1 MNLKGKRI
9 DSFSYEDLSLNRIRF
24 VHLVNKGNE
33 IGLPLVN
40 EDWIELRATDGKNE
54 ANANLLIKFVR
65 ANTNSIPI
73 LKSSYSM
80 QVKELSR
87 KQFSIQDL
95 NVIDIDTSNEQ
106 LKIVITHPHQYGTL
120 EKAVN
125 LVNLPISEF
134 FMSDLLAGNIF
145 YNHRSPGVKQDRF
158 GFIVTD
164 GQNNAFII
172 DNGIQVT
179 NYQVF
184 KLEILGSEISI
195 KKEAPKIL
203 NNLGLEYLF
212 QIDGMPGRL
221 ITKNELLIQ
230 DLDDS
235 DQNIRIEITSIP
247 KNGYLENK
255 DNPGVQTSMFTQFD
269 ISQNKIY
276 YVLSGNVKGN
286 VFEDYFEFDV
296 YDSSNN
302 ALKNNQFNIKWSM
315 IEFEESEISVMEDE
329 GKARVHVKKLG
340 HLKHFSIIT
349 CKTLSDTAK
358 SNRDAKAYDFMHS
371 DLKIE
376 FNTDESYKACDV
388 IIHKDSNIEG
398 IESFFLVLE
407 DSKYSVIGN
416 KNRVKIN
423 ILEKVKG
430 LLFYISHSH

>member
-1 MNLKGKRI
+1 M
-9 DSFSYEDLSLNRIRF
+9 
-24 VHLVNKGNE
+24 HLVNRGNE
-33 IGLPLVN
+33 IGLPLIN
-40 EDWIELRATDGKNE
+40 EDWIELKATDGKNE

-65 ANTNSIPI
+65 TNTNSIPL
-73 LKSSYSM
+73 LKSPYSM

-95 NVIDIDTSNEQ
+95 NVIDIDTPNEQ
-106 LKIVITHPHQYGTL
+106 LKIVITHPPQYGTI
-120 EKAVN
+120 EKNAN
-125 LVNLPISEF
+125 LLNIPISEF
-134 FMSDLLAGNIF
+134 LMSDLIAGNIY
-145 YNHRSPGVKQDRF
+145 YNHRSPGMKQDRF

-164 GQNNAFII
+164 GYNNVFII
-172 DNGIQVT
+172 DNGIQVA

-184 KLEILGSEISI
+184 KLEIMSNS
-195 KKEAPKIL
+195 KKEVPRIL

-212 QIDGMPGRL
+212 KIDGVPGRL

-230 DLDDS
+230 DLDDF
-235 DQNIRIEITSIP
+235 DQNIRIEVTSMP

-255 DNPGVQTSMFTQFD
+255 DKPGVQTKIFTQLD

-276 YVLSGNVKGN
+276 YILTENVKDN

-296 YDSSNN
+296 YDSANN
-302 ALKNNQFNIKWSM
+302 SLKNNQFNIKWSM
-315 IEFEESEISVMEDE
+315 IEFEESEISVMENE
-329 GKARVHVKKLG
+329 GKARVHVKKFG
-340 HLKHFSIIT
+340 HLKHFSLIT

-358 SNRDAKAYDFMHS
+358 SNRDAKTYDFMHS

-388 IIHKDSNIEG
+388 IIHKDTSVEG

-407 DSKYSVIGN
+407 ESKYSVIGN

-423 ILEKVKG
+423 ILENTKG
-430 LLFYISHSH
+430 WLRIYLIS

>member
-1 MNLKGKRI
+1 M
-9 DSFSYEDLSLNRIRF
+9 NRIRF
-24 VHLVNKGNE
+24 THLINKANE
-33 IGLPLVN
+33 IGLPLIN
-40 EDWIELRATDGKNE
+40 EDWIEMRATDGKNE
-54 ANANLLIKFVR
+54 ANANFNIKFVR
-65 ANTNSIPI
+65 TNTNSIPI

-80 QVKELSR
+80 QVKELTR

-95 NVIDIDTSNEQ
+95 NVVDIDTPNEQ
-106 LKIVITHPHQYGTL
+106 LKIVITHPPQYGTL
-120 EKAVN
+120 EKSAN
-125 LVNLPISEF
+125 LLNMPISEF
-134 FMSDLLAGNIF
+134 LMSDLLAGNIY

-158 GFIVTD
+158 GFLVTD

-179 NYQVF
+179 SYQVF
-184 KLEILGSEISI
+184 KLEILPNENSS
-195 KKEAPKIL
+195 KKQVPRIL
-203 NNLGLEYLF
+203 NNLGLEYLY
-212 QIDGMPGRL
+212 QIDGTPGRL

-235 DQNIRIEITSIP
+235 DSNIRIEITSIP

-255 DNPGVQTSMFTQFD
+255 DKPGVQTTMFTQYD

-276 YVLSGNVKGN
+276 YVLSESFKGN
-286 VFEDYFEFDV
+286 VYEDYFEFDV
-296 YDSSNN
+296 YDSANN

-329 GKARVHVKKLG
+329 GKARVHIKKIG
-340 HLKHFSIIT
+340 NLKHFSMIT

-358 SNRDAKAYDFMHS
+358 SNRDTKLYDFMQS

-376 FNTDESYKACDV
+376 FNSDESYKACDV
-388 IIHKDSNIEG
+388 IIHKDSNVEG
-398 IESFFLVLE
+398 IESFYMVLD

-423 ILEKVKG
+423 ILEKSKG
-430 LLFYISHSH
+430 